1 MIKINE
7 GSIGHW
13 VIRLLWVAAVVAFVI
28 YIPTKTEAGTVGDM
42 TLAIEL
48 AIAVMS
54 LNLVLGFAGIIS
66 IGHSA
71 FFGLG
76 MYTTGVLVVR
86 YGWPQGW
93 TLFAAAAITFV
104 VGALVSLPAL
114 RLKGIYL
121 ALVTLA
127 LAVLF
132 PTLVKWQMLEW
143 LTEGPAGINGVAYE
157 DIPDWPLLPE
167 FRGREGR
174 AVFVYWLGIVLI
186 VISYLVCR
194 GLVKSRIGR
203 SLIAIRDNDTAS
215 AVMGVHRARTKTIV
229 FGISAAMCSLAGSLS
244 AIRLNLASP
253 DIRFITLVGSITF
266 LLVMVLGG
274 AATLWGPIFGALLYV
289 VIDSRTREAGTSGE
303 GIVNKI
309 FNEWLN
315 FETSPATFILAV
327 IIIIVIFVA
336 PFGLVGLMKRIARY
350 FVVIVPKPAGTQAAI
365 PVLASE
371 AAEEVE
377 EAPAS

>member
-1 MIKINE
+1 MIKVNE

-13 VIRLLWVAAVVAFVI
+13 VIRLLWVAGVVAFVL
-28 YIPTKTEAGTVGDM
+28 YIPTKTETGTVGDM
-42 TLAIEL
+42 TLAFQL

-54 LNLVLGFAGIIS
+54 LNLVLGYAGIIS

-76 MYTTGVLVVR
+76 MYTTGILVVR

-93 TLFAAAAITFV
+93 TLFVAAAITFV

-132 PTLVKWQMLEW
+132 PVLVKWKKLEW
-143 LTEGPAGINGVAYE
+143 LTEGPAGIDGVSYD

-167 FRGREGR
+167 LRGREGR
-174 AVFVYWLGIVLI
+174 AVFVYWLGIVLL

-194 GLVKSRIGR
+194 GIVKSRIGR
-203 SLIAIRDNDTAS
+203 SLVAIRDNETAS

-229 FGISAAMCSLAGSLS
+229 FGISAAMCSLGGSLA
-244 AIRLNLASP
+244 AIQGNLASA
-253 DIRFITLVGSITF
+253 DIRFVTLVGSITF
-266 LLVMVLGG
+266 LLIMVLGG
-274 AATLWGPIFGALLYV
+274 AATLWGPFVGALTYV
-289 VIDSRTREAGTSGE
+289 WIDARTREAGTSDE
-303 GIVNKI
+303 GIINKI
-309 FNEWLN
+309 FTDWLN

-327 IIIIVIFVA
+327 IIIVVIFVA
-336 PFGLVGLMKRIARY
+336 PFGLVGLLKRIARY